1 MISITFKELLEKIDF
16 ECFNMDIDTPVP
28 NVSTDTRTIKEGN
41 MYIPLKG
48 ENHDGHT
55 FIFDAYMN
63 KAGIAVVEKNVLDAL
78 KDIVSSKPYIVVED
92 SLEFLQAVSRVV
104 MNKKKPIVVAV
115 TGSTGK
121 TTTKEMIFQ
130 VLDRKYNVLKT
141 YGNYN
146 NHIGLPLS
154 ILKMEDYHE
163 LLVLEMGMSNL
174 GEIDFLAEIAKPSL
188 AVITNIG
195 ESHIENLGSKDNI
208 LKAKMEISNY
218 MTDKDCLILD
228 FEDDF
233 LKEVKNMDIDP
244 IVKYSDSQL
253 KLKDVKNLGEKGVEI
268 SIEYRGKDY
277 LVPLKV
283 PGNHNVNN
291 AMLAFSVGL
300 EMGLIPED
308 IILGLSSYT
317 GSKMRMDIVRTDDN
331 IKVINDS
338 YNASPDSMKSAL
350 DVLSSLDCERRI
362 AILGDM
368 FEIGEYTERAHRKV
382 GEFVSNSGIDI
393 LITLGKDSKYISE
406 GAVDIGF
413 NPSNVFNFERY
424 EMLENFIQS
433 FVKEKDGVLVKGSRG
448 MKMERAV
455 EYIIGRNKQ

>member
-1 MISITFKELLEKIDF
+1 MISITFRELLESIDF
-16 ECFNMDIDTPVP
+16 ECFNMELDTPVP

-41 MYIPLKG
+41 MYIPLRG

-63 KAGIAVVEKNVLDAL
+63 KAGISVVEKRVLEAL

-92 SLEFLQAVSRVV
+92 SLEFLQAVSRLV
-104 MNKKKPIVVAV
+104 MEKKKPIVVAV

-130 VLDRKYNVLKT
+130 VLDKKYNVLKT

-174 GEIDFLAEIAKPSL
+174 GEIDFLAEIAKPNIG
-188 AVITNIG
+188 VITNIG

-218 MTDKDCLILD
+218 MTNRDCLILD
-228 FEDDF
+228 YEDDY
-233 LKEVKNMDIDP
+233 LKKVKSADLDGK
-244 IVKYSDSQL
+244 VKYSDKDL
-253 KLKDVKNLGEKGVEI
+253 KLKKVNNLGEDGIEI
-268 SIEYRGKDY
+268 TLEYRNKDY

-283 PGNHNVNN
+283 PGVHNVNN

-300 EMGLIPED
+300 ELGLIPED

-317 GSKMRMDIVRTDDN
+317 GSKMRMDIVRTPFG

-350 DVLSSLDCERRI
+350 DVLSNLDCDRRI

-382 GEFVSNSGIDI
+382 GEFVFDSGVDY
-393 LITLGKDSKYISE
+393 LITLGKDSKYISA

-413 NPSNVFNFERY
+413 EASNVFNFEKY
-424 EMLENFIQS
+424 ELMEAFIGS
-433 FVKEKDGVLVKGSRG
+433 FIKEKDGILVKGSRG

-455 EYIIGRNKQ
+455 EFIIGRNN